1 MASEPPRIIWS
12 KESLDTFQRLEHRT
26 REQILRH
33 VEFLK
38 TSPMLYQVEVQGPWA
53 GLRRFR
59 ALGVIVFYT
68 CGQQD
73 HTVYIEA
80 VLPREKRTAVIWPRI
95 HDDAIDG

>member
-12 KESLDTFQRLEHRT
+12 QEALEEFRRLEHRT

-38 TSPMLYQVEVQGPWA
+38 TSPMLYQVELQGPWA
-53 GLRRFR
+53 GLRCFR
-59 ALGVIVFYT
+59 ALEVIVFYAYWH
-68 CGQQD
+68 QE

-80 VLPREKRTAVIWPRI
+80 IVPARSELR
-95 HDDAIDG
+95 